1 MPPTAEER
9 PSFHRLSWQE
19 FDAFAR
25 FDGDEEMARRLRRA
39 ERSRRK
45 LLIHALLTEAAKTP
59 ERLGPLPPLE
69 AAWELLARAEA
80 RAPRVV
86 NRILTNPYTGSWAG
100 YTTRLLRNGTD
111 GVGPLWM
118 HLGHVHAIAAAAA
131 IGAELDF
138 ETEIPVWH
146 GNAVLPS
153 LGMARFP
160 ATAPFSLASV
170 RGAAEEY
177 LVSCTG
183 TTVRLPSPFS
193 SDGPGWWGIRRVRS
207 RVGAHRF
214 SLRLDDLDPYRGLYE
229 PIPPE
234 RVPAGDVE
242 RWRRL
247 IDEACRLIA
256 AHLPHLAEVMPVGL
270 NSLVPKP
277 HVLFRNPS
285 ASTGEAF
292 GSAVVGL
299 PTDGAA
305 LAATLI
311 HEFQHIVL
319 GGLLHLVEL
328 YEPDPGERIYV
339 PWRDDP
345 RPLSGAL
352 QGVYAFFGVAAFW
365 RALAGADPGSRRAAF
380 EFACWRGHS
389 WHTLQALRADATLTA
404 AGRRFLDGIAERL
417 GPWQDEAVPAE
428 ANELAEA
435 VARDHLAGWRVRH
448 LRPNPAAVAELA
460 RAWLSGRSRPPAAIE
475 ATDLPPTP
483 VPDGSWSH
491 ARTDLIRLAV
501 GGAISLPEQ
510 WPAVPGATEAD
521 FAYASGRFADAVEG
535 YRAEL
540 AGDPDR
546 PPALVGLGLALSARG
561 PDPAARALLHCPELV
576 RAVHRS
582 LRSTART
589 SSEPPAVE
597 RIAAW
602 IGQLVPG

>member
-1 MPPTAEER
+1 M
-9 PSFHRLSWQE
+9 SWRD

-25 FDGDEEMARRLRRA
+25 LDGDEDMARRLRRA

-45 LLIHALLTEAAKTP
+45 LLIHALLTAAAKTP
-59 ERLGPLPPLE
+59 ERLGPLPPLD

-86 NRILTNPYTGSWAG
+86 NRMLTNPYTGSWAG

-111 GVGPLWM
+111 GVSPLWM

-153 LGMARFP
+153 LGMARFS
-160 ATAPFSLASV
+160 ATAPFSLATV
-170 RGAAEEY
+170 RGAASRY
-177 LVSCTG
+177 LISHDG
-183 TTVRLPSPFS
+183 ETVRLPFALS
-193 SDGPGWWGIRRVRS
+193 SDGPGWWGVRQVRS
-207 RVGAHRF
+207 RVGARRF

-247 IDEACRLIA
+247 IDEACRLVA
-256 AHLPHLAEVMPVGL
+256 AHLPELAGVMPVGL
-270 NSLVPKP
+270 TSLVPKP
-277 HVLFRNPS
+277 HVLFRNLS

-299 PTDGAA
+299 PTDGAT

-328 YEPDPGERIYV
+328 YEPDPAERIYV

-365 RALAGADPGSRRAAF
+365 RALAEADPGSRRAAF
-380 EFACWRGHS
+380 EFACWRRHS
-389 WHTLQALRADATLTA
+389 WHALRALRADATLTA

-417 GPWQDEAVPAE
+417 GPWQDEAVEAE
-428 ANELAEA
+428 ANRLAEA
-435 VARDHLAGWRVRH
+435 VARDHLAGWRARH
-448 LRPNPAAVAELA
+448 LRPDPSVVAELA
-460 RAWLSGRSRPPAAIE
+460 AAWSNGRARPPVAADP
-475 ATDLPPTP
+475 ADLPPTP
-483 VPDGSWSH
+483 VPDGSWSR
-491 ARTDLIRLAV
+491 ARTDLIRLVV
-501 GGAISLPEQ
+501 GDPPSPPLPDV
-510 WPAVPGATEAD
+510 WLTVPGATGAD
-521 FAYASGRFADAVEG
+521 FAYATGRFAEAVEG

-540 AGDPDR
+540 AADPDR
-546 PPALVGLGLALSARG
+546 PASLVGLGLALSARG
-561 PDPAARALLHCPELV
+561 PHPAARALLHCPELV
-576 RAVHRS
+576 RAVHRH
-582 LRSTART
+582 LRGT
-589 SSEPPAVE
+589 SPGPPAVE